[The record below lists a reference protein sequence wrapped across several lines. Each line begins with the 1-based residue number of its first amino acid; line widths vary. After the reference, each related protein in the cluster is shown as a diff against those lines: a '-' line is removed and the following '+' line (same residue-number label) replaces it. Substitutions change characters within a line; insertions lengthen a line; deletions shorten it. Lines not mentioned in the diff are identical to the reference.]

1 MVGPVMLRKDSKI
14 IENYGVNMSLFNT
27 QFLYSGREYLNN
39 FPDMIVD
46 VVPDGASMSK
56 RPFYEKVGLQ
66 GEVLFM
72 YCDER
77 NMPYRAKRAGFP
89 EAVTAKAWHQHIINP
104 QPTAR
109 VNARYIENDIMC
121 IA

>member
-46 VVPDGASMSK
+46 VVPEWCEYVK
-56 RPFYEKVGLQ
+56 
-66 GEVLFM
+66 
-72 YCDER
+72 
-77 NMPYRAKRAGFP
+77 
-89 EAVTAKAWHQHIINP
+89 EAFLRKSRVT
-104 QPTAR
+104 R
-109 VNARYIENDIMC
+109 
-121 IA
+121 